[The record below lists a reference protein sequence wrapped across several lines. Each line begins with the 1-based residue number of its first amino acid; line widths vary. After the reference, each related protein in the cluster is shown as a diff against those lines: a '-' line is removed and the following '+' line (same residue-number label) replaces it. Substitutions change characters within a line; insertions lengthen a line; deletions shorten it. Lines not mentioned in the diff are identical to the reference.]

1 MTAARTS
8 VTGLYFT
15 VPFDTGRAVDWGWL
29 AGQETVSRTAHV
41 RHVRTEA
48 PLVLRVDGRS
58 RRGVAWRPETS

>member
-29 AGQETVSRTAHV
+29 EAQDAVARTEHV
-41 RHVRTEA
+41 RHVRTKA
-48 PLVLRVDGRS
+48 PLALRVDGRS
-58 RRGVAWRPETS
+58 RRGVAQGS